1 MITNVSTF
9 AAHTIA
15 HVISFE
21 QSSTAEDEGYLEEEE
36 LVQFHAE
43 EVASDDPHL
52 PANIH
57 ALSNCE
63 GRYFLICDQYG
74 SAVGCLAIYDEAATF
89 CYSIITG

>member
-9 AAHTIA
+9 AARTIA

-21 QSSTAEDEGYLEEEE
+21 QSSTAGDEGYLEGGE

-74 SAVGCLAIYDEAATF
+74 SAAGCLAIYDEAATF